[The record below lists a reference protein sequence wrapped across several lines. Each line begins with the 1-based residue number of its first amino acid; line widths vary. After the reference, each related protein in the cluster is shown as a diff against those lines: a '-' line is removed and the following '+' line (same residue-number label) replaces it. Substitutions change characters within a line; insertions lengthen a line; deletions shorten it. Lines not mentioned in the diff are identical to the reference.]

1 LTNPIQVSK
10 NIFNLAYISRSRLH
24 RNRANLIQTLH
35 TVSALEQAGIHV
47 TLFLPPWKR
56 KCNLQER
63 LRELGIQR
71 NLDIRASR
79 SLHSRWKIWPFILFH
94 KSTLSQAD
102 AVFTRSPEVSIILSR
117 ANLPHYLEIHEVK
130 QLANK
135 NLLHPII
142 EAYNGGII
150 KWLLPISQ
158 SAARGLV
165 EAGAAKDRILVNPCG
180 VDIRAFQGV
189 PPLDPKRLTFPRIL
203 HAGRIG
209 PKRGSD
215 ILKEIAKKKLA
226 QLLLVGEVEKDF
238 LSHPFVKVSPHV
250 PHAKIPQL
258 YASCEIVLLPY
269 QRTTPTSDSMS
280 PLKLFEAMAAGRP
293 IIASDL
299 PPLREIL
306 EHEKTALL
314 VEPEN
319 IEAWIRAI
327 ETLKNDPALA
337 LRLSNTL
344 RQEAHRYSWE
354 ARAQRIASLLKSDTN
369 LI

>member
-1 LTNPIQVSK
+1 MSK
-10 NIFNLAYISRSRLH
+10 NIFKLVYIGRSRLH

-35 TVSALEQAGIHV
+35 TVSALEQTGIHV

-63 LRELGIQR
+63 LKELGIQR
-71 NLDIRASR
+71 DLDIRASR
-79 SLHSRWKIWPFILFH
+79 SLHSRWKVWPFVFFH
-94 KSTLSQAD
+94 KSALSQAD
-102 AVFTRSPEVSIILSR
+102 AVFTRSPEVSTILSK
-117 ANLPHYLEIHEVK
+117 ANVPHYLEIHEVK
-130 QLANK
+130 QLVNK

-142 EAYNGGII
+142 DAYNRGII
-150 KWLLPISQ
+150 RWLLPISH
-158 SAARGLV
+158 SAAHGLV
-165 EAGAAKDRILVNPCG
+165 EEGAVKERIIVNPCG
-180 VDIRAFQGV
+180 VDLRAFQGV
-189 PPLDPKRLTFPRIL
+189 PPLDPKRLTFPRVL

-209 PKRGSD
+209 PKRGSEV
-215 ILKEIAKKKLA
+215 LKEIAKKKIA

-238 LSHPFVKVSPHV
+238 LSNPFVKVSPHV
-250 PHAKIPQL
+250 PHAKIPRL
-258 YASCEIVLLPY
+258 YASCEMVLLPY
-269 QRTTPTSDSMS
+269 QRTSPTSDSMS

-327 ETLKNDPALA
+327 ETLKTDPGLA
-337 LRLSNTL
+337 LRLSNSL
-344 RQEAHRYSWE
+344 QQKARRYSWE
-354 ARAQRIASLLKSDTN
+354 ARAQRIALLLRSDAK
-369 LI
+369 L